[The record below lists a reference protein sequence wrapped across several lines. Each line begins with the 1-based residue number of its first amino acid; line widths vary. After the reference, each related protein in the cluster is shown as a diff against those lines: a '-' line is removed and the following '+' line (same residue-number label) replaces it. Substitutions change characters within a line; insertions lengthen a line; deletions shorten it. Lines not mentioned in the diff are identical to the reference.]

1 MENSIELGQLLSRAL
16 QEQIEEPE
24 SVSQMEQAIREQ
36 LVEIGRQ
43 AMSQWL
49 RDVAAEDAA
58 RRRRCLHCGEEAQYE
73 RQREGQLRTILG
85 VVRFRR
91 AYYRCR
97 SCGNGHYPLDEAL
110 GLRLNAMSA
119 ELERLA
125 GMTGVHMPFA
135 QGSALFSELTLVGLS
150 DQSLDKA
157 AQAYGAEVEQVEQEW
172 QEEARDEAALLRR
185 KREERA
191 PLRLYGAVDAAK
203 VHLRGETDDPWRDL
217 KLGAWF
223 EARGRPPKQPD
234 GQWRIVAEEVS
245 YYADLCPSSEFS
257 NLLWATGVQ
266 RNAQLARELVFLG
279 DGAEWIW
286 NIVAENFPNAI
297 QILDWFHA
305 CEYLM
310 PVAKAA
316 FADEAQQEAWVEQ
329 IKTALWEGR
338 LDEAIRACW
347 ALADERRAE
356 DPAATAAN
364 YFQKNRQRMDYPTYR
379 AHGYHI
385 GSGTIESAAKQIG
398 SQRMKVPGARW
409 NEQSARHVA
418 KARAAF
424 LSGQWYSLAARRA
437 HLPLAV

>member
-1 MENSIELGQLLSRAL
+1 MENTTELGRLLSKAL
-16 QEQIEEPE
+16 QEEIEEPE
-24 SVSQMEQAIREQ
+24 SVSQMEQAIRER

-43 AMSQWL
+43 ALSEWL
-49 RDVAAEDAA
+49 RDAAAEQPE
-58 RRRRCLHCGEEAQYE
+58 RTLSCPHCGEEAQYE
-73 RQREGQLRTILG
+73 RRREGQLRTVLG
-85 VVRFRR
+85 IVRYRR
-91 AYYRCR
+91 AYYRCQH
-97 SCGNGHYPLDEAL
+97 CGKGHYPLDQAL

-135 QGSALFSELTLVGLS
+135 QGSALFAELALVGLS

-157 AQAYGAEVEQVEQEW
+157 AQAYGAEVEQVEKEW
-172 QEEARDEAALLRR
+172 QEEARDEETLLRR
-185 KREERA
+185 KREERV
-191 PLRLYGAVDAAK
+191 PLRLYGAVDATK
-203 VHLRGETDDPWRDL
+203 VHLRGEAEDPWRDL

-223 EARGRPPKQPD
+223 RARGRPPKQPD
-234 GQWRIVAEEVS
+234 GEWRIVAEEVT

-286 NIVAENFPNAI
+286 NIVEENFPRAV

-316 FADEAQQEAWVEQ
+316 FDDEAQQEAWVEE
-329 IKTALWEGR
+329 IKSALWEGR
-338 LDEAIRACW
+338 LDEAIHACW
-347 ALADERRAE
+347 ELADEQREE
-356 DPAATAAN
+356 DPAEKAAN

-379 AHGYHI
+379 AQGYHI

-409 NEQSARHVA
+409 NEQSARRVA

-424 LSGQWYSLAARRA
+424 LSGQWPSLAARRA
-437 HLPLAV
+437 RLPLAA